1 MTFCDKEKQLIDGGV
16 TCVDNKF
23 IINYLPD
30 APDVRSAV
38 YLLGLT
44 LSQSNGDD
52 NSVDTLAGKLN
63 ITPSDVIS
71 AFQYWEELGLV
82 TIVGDNPPKVIY
94 LADRDDGN
102 ALKKIKPGKYN
113 KFSKAV
119 QSVIEGRMITV
130 NEYNEYYNFLE
141 NTTFEPDALVAV
153 AKYCAELKGSDINYR
168 YILTVARNLLSRG
181 QTTLAVVSEAL
192 DSQQKYDEDLKIVFK
207 ALGISR
213 KFDHSD
219 RQMYEKWTK
228 EMDFTADVI
237 NDVAKKCKSG
247 GMTRLDETLTEYYK
261 KGALS
266 VKEMQEYDQQKT
278 RLYDLARAVNKTIG
292 VYYQSLDPVVDEYIV
307 DWVRKGYDDQT
318 ILAVA
323 KYCFR
328 SGIRTLAGL
337 GTVMDKL
344 YRNGVTTL
352 LALEQYLAQI
362 AEEDE
367 KIKRVLVATGLDR
380 RVTNSD
386 RKLYKNWT
394 ENWNMPEDVVDFVA
408 QRAAGTANPVAYIN
422 RVLGAYN
429 REGITTLEAAQ
440 KQAETFS
447 QKPAADVTAK
457 NISKKN
463 IGGVA
468 IEEQNY
474 TDEELRSLFTVLDD
488 TEE

>member
-16 TCVDNKF
+16 TCIDNRF

-44 LSQSNGDD
+44 LSQSSGSD
-52 NSVDTLAGKLN
+52 NSVDTLAGKLG
-63 ITPSDVIS
+63 ITPGDVIS

-94 LADRDDGN
+94 LADRDDGS

-113 KFSKAV
+113 KFSKAI

-141 NTTFEPDALVAV
+141 STTFEPDALVAV
-153 AKYCAELKGSDINYR
+153 AKYCAELKGGDINYR

-181 QTTLAVVSEAL
+181 QTTLAVVAEAL
-192 DSQQKYDEDLKIVFK
+192 DSQQKYDDDLKIVFK
-207 ALGISR
+207 SLGISR
-213 KFDHSD
+213 KFDHTD
-219 RQMYEKWTK
+219 RQMYEKWTR
-228 EMDFTADVI
+228 ELGFTADVI
-237 NDVAKKCKSG
+237 NQVAKNCKGG
-247 GMTRLDETLTEYYK
+247 GMPKLDGMLTEYYK

-266 VKEMQEYDQQKT
+266 VKEMQAYDEQKT

-307 DWVRKGYDDQT
+307 DWVRKGYDEQT
-318 ILAVA
+318 ILAVG

-328 SGIRTLAGL
+328 SGIRTLSGLAG
-337 GTVMDKL
+337 VIDKL
-344 YRNGVTTL
+344 YRNGVTTVA
-352 LALEQYLAQI
+352 ALEQYLAQI
-362 AEEDE
+362 AEEDD
-367 KIKRVLVATGLDR
+367 KIKQVLARAGLDR

-394 ENWNMPEDVVDFVA
+394 DNWNMPEEIIAFVA
-408 QRAAGTANPVAYIN
+408 QRAAGTANPIAYVN
-422 RVLGAYN
+422 RVLGSYN
-429 REGITTLEAAQ
+429 RDGVTTLEQAK
-440 KQAETFS
+440 KQAEAYGKQT
-447 QKPAADVTAK
+447 AATTAET
-457 NISKKN
+457 KKN

-468 IEEQNY
+468 IEEQTY
-474 TDEELRSLFTVLDD
+474 TDEELRSLFTALDD